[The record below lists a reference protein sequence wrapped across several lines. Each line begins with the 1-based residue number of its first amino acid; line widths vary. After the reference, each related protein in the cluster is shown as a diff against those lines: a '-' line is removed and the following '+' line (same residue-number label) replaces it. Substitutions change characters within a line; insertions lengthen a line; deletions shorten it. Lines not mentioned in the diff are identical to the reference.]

1 MTLTGSGN
9 GRPHRCSAASSGSEN
24 RTGGVWC
31 TPCHPSAPIKRSPP
45 RWSYYWPRYLRS
57 APICEAGK
65 WLPSISV
72 GRTEATKET
81 ATRTAQARVYAQS
94 VSGNARW
101 GERAGPQRRGGVPV
115 APVCVGIHHHVIWAK
130 IPTNIGGSYRQ
141 RTVNSSLSERM
152 GATPLGSETVEMRST
167 ASEYTP
173 WADQQ

>member
-1 MTLTGSGN
+1 MA
-9 GRPHRCSAASSGSEN
+9 GRIVVVRRRQDLKIEL
-24 RTGGVWC
+24 GGVWC

-81 ATRTAQARVYAQS
+81 ATRTARPRVYAHS
-94 VSGNARW
+94 VNVCV
-101 GERAGPQRRGGVPV
+101 GERERDRKRRGGVPV
-115 APVCVGIHHHVIWAK
+115 APVCVGIRHHVIWAK

-152 GATPLGSETVEMRST
+152 GATHSGTETVEMRST
-167 ASEYTP
+167 ASECTP
-173 WADQQ
+173 WAGQQ